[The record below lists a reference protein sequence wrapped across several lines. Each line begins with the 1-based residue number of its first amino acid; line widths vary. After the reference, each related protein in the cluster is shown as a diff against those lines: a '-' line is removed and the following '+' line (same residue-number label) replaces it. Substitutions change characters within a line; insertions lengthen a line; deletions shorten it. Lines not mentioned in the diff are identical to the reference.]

1 MTLDLHRLGF
11 THQTNIDFSDVAIRA
26 MEAKYKDLN
35 TVWKVM
41 DVRQMDGLL
50 DKSFEYAIDKA
61 TMDSM

>member
-1 MTLDLHRLGF
+1 
-11 THQTNIDFSDVAIRA
+11 